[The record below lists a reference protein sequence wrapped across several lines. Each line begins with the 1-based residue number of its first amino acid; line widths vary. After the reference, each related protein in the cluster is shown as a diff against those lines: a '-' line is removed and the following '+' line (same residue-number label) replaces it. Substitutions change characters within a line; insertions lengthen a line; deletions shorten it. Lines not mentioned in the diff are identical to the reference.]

1 MFKIKLIDVTS
12 KTSKEKIYE
21 FNMGDINAIS
31 VNFYTSSLNVMVELK
46 TNYSEKIIKYYEN
59 GEIKSYQNEI
69 KLQGTDIENARQIVT
84 LFKKLTEKR

>member
-1 MFKIKLIDVTS
+1 
-12 KTSKEKIYE
+12 
-21 FNMGDINAIS
+21 MGDINAIS